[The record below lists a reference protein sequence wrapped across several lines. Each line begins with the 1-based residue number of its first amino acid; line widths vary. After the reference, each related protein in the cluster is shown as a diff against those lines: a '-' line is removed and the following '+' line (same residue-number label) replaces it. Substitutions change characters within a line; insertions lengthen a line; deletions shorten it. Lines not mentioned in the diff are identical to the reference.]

1 MHLKFLFFIC
11 TLNGSIYILYD
22 NGNANYCVNRLASDY
37 FQVMTWNINM
47 VTLFVSTYFVPLG

>member
-22 NGNANYCVNRLASDY
+22 NANYCVNSMYIRVQSSDAHA
-37 FQVMTWNINM
+37 Q
-47 VTLFVSTYFVPLG
+47 